1 MAYIKVCS
9 VIDKDGTEYLVR
21 ASRLSEFLNAVRP
34 SVARC
39 FSYRTSISKPY
50 HGFWIWS
57 SYVNGVLKYNVYEK
71 KGNCFYR

>member
-9 VIDKDGTEYLVR
+9 VVDKDGTEYIVR

-39 FSYRTSISKPY
+39 YSYRIYISKPALR
-50 HGFWIWS
+50 FWIWS
-57 SYVNGVLKYNVYEK
+57 SYVNDA
-71 KGNCFYR
+71 